1 MKVKRATKLRR
12 LVGLLA
18 CFEQMSG
25 MRINF
30 HKCDMVPINLEQD
43 EAQTFAQTLSRLGSF
58 PMKYLG
64 APLHYK
70 KLRREDL
77 QPVVDKV
84 IKKAGGW
91 RGKLLSY
98 KAKII
103 LIKSCLASIPTYLLS
118 LIKFPKWAIKMI
130 NSQIAHCFWD
140 DYEGHHKY
148 HLANFGML
156 SQKIEFAGARI
167 PNLADMNLCL
177 LASWVK
183 RYHLDT
189 DKLWKRIVDHKY
201 RNNSPNL
208 FACPEIGASPFWKG
222 VLWAARAAKMGY
234 RWKIGN
240 GRSVKFWEDH
250 WFGSCSLAI
259 QFWDLYVIVNEQN
272 VSIADAWD
280 GIQLKLTF
288 RRSVDQQLMNRWYDL
303 LSVAESIQYT
313 GDEDAII
320 WKYESNGVY
329 SVSSLY
335 AIVNFRGIT
344 PVHIPAVWQIKVL
357 PDCMYFCGCG
367 LIIKFSQEII

>member
-344 PVHIPAVWQIKVL
+344 PVHIPAVWQIKVP